1 MDLFIRNIAQL
12 VRVAAA
18 GERVKTGRAMR
29 DLAVLT
35 DAGLLCRGGKIAWVG
50 PMSQWQGGLPADL
63 PELDGSDAVVF
74 PGFVDAHT
82 HMMFAGSRANEF
94 ALRAEGATYQEI
106 ATQGGGILS
115 TVRSV
120 RAATK
125 RELKRQTTRYLT
137 DSLRYGTTTVE
148 IKSGYGL
155 TVDDE
160 IKMLEAIRE
169 LQDEEIS
176 TVVSTFIGAHAL
188 PPEYAGNPAGYVDL
202 VCGTMIPYAGR
213 RKLAA
218 FCDVFCEQGYFGL
231 EDAER
236 VLREGK
242 TWGMAPKIHAEELT
256 PLGGAELAARV
267 GAVSADHLEHVSDR
281 GIAALADAGVVA
293 VLLPGVSFF
302 LGHRFAPARRMIEA
316 GVPVAV
322 ATDFNPGSCMSYSL
336 PLAMTIA
343 CTQMGLTVEEAITGA
358 TLNAAAA
365 LGLSASLGSIEVGKQ
380 ADLVVAD
387 TRDYRTLVYHFGV
400 NHARHTIKNGTLLE
414 L

>member
-1 MDLFIRNIAQL
+1 
-12 VRVAAA
+12 
-18 GERVKTGRAMR
+18 MR

-50 PMSQWQGGLPADL
+50 PMREWQGGLPDDL
-63 PELDGSDAVVF
+63 PELDGSDTVVF

-82 HMMFAGSRANEF
+82 HMMFAGGRENEF

-106 ATQGGGILS
+106 AERGGGILS

-125 RELKRQTTRYLT
+125 RELKRQTARYLT

-148 IKSGYGL
+148 IKTGYGL

-176 TVVSTFIGAHAL
+176 TVVSTFIGAHAI

-202 VCGTMIPYAGR
+202 VCETMIPYTGR
-213 RKLAA
+213 KKLAA
-218 FCDVFCEQGYFGL
+218 FCDVFCERGYFGL

-302 LGHRFAPARRMIEA
+302 LGHRFAPARRMIDA

-365 LGLSASLGSIEVGKQ
+365 LGLSASVGSIEVGKQ

-387 TRDYRTLVYHFGV
+387 MRDYRTLLYHFGV
-400 NHARHTIKNGTLLE
+400 NHTRHTIKNGTLLE